1 MTERKR
7 VMTDYRNDTEEREL
21 LEERRKL
28 SLERI
33 RQIPEEKSVPV
44 TYREYFAEMAK
55 YIVKLQE
62 LEKRLKEGI
71 LEHGSM
77 EELQALNVG
86 PYRDIL
92 PEMYEH
98 SYGNPAYAA
107 KMLGE
112 GYGQMLSFLYAEI
125 QGMVVSV
132 YEGRLWDCVVVME
145 LFLEIYHMFE
155 EEELPTKAALRDVF
169 YWYVSDYTD
178 ETMEYRI
185 REMVDPTLD
194 FASGI
199 VRKADLTDLRYL
211 YRYGEYVT
219 ENERKTAEFL
229 NGLPQE
235 QIDAMARTYTEGYRI
250 GFVLGNRDLSK
261 KKTVNIRYHL
271 GFERMVRAAI
281 LQFEEM
287 GLQPVIY
294 RSAVHGA
301 DRNRRGLRTGYSGA
315 VPNKQFDYDHKEDAA
330 LFLDEDLVQ
339 RRLRAMQVAYEKH
352 KEEANTHAGPAVIEI
367 FGEKPFSPKAN
378 KDALSFNEKQQ
389 KLQVRYDNEAGQI
402 TNRYIIGEERSFTII
417 AYPVPEIGEQ
427 FEEIFRETVKINTL
441 DYRKYQRIQQHLID
455 ALDQGTRVHVKG
467 KGENRTD
474 LWIQL
479 HKLEQPEKQTNFENC
494 VADVNIP
501 VGEVFT
507 SPVLKGTNGVL
518 HVTSVYLNELNYQN
532 LCLTLTDGM
541 ITDYGCTNFEQEGEN
556 RKYIEA
562 NILNHHKTLP
572 IGEFAIGTNT
582 TAYVVAEKYQIAD
595 KLPILIAEKMGPHFA
610 MGDTCYSW
618 AEDTAVFNPD
628 GKEIIARDNE
638 ISILR
643 KEDPGKA
650 YFGCHTDITIPYD
663 ELDYIRVQKEDGSEV
678 SLIEDGRFVLPGT
691 EELNEAFQE

>member
-155 EEELPTKAALRDVF
+155 EEEFPTKAALRDVF

-250 GFVLGNRDLSK
+250 GFVLGNKDLSK

-271 GFERMVRAAI
+271 GFERMVRAAL

-315 VPNKQFDYDHKEDAA
+315 IPNKQFDYDHKEDAA

>member
-145 LFLEIYHMFE
+145 LFLEIYHMLE
-155 EEELPTKAALRDVF
+155 EEEFPTKAALRDVF

-250 GFVLGNRDLSK
+250 GFVLGNKDLSK

-315 VPNKQFDYDHKEDAA
+315 IPNKQFDYDHKEDAA

>member
-155 EEELPTKAALRDVF
+155 EEEFPTKAALRDVF

-250 GFVLGNRDLSK
+250 GFVLGNKDLSK

-455 ALDQGTRVHVKG
+455 ALDQGTCVHVKG

>member
-155 EEELPTKAALRDVF
+155 EEEFPTKAALRDVF

-250 GFVLGNRDLSK
+250 GFVLGNKDLSK

-455 ALDQGTRVHVKG
+455 ALDQGTRVHIKG

>member
-1 MTERKR
+1 MTERMEG
-7 VMTDYRNDTEEREL
+7 MTDYRNDAEERAL
-21 LEERRKL
+21 RMERRDL
-28 SLERI
+28 SMERI
-33 RQIPEEKSVPV
+33 RQIPDENSVPV
-44 TYREYFAEMAK
+44 AYRDYFAEMAK
-55 YIVKLQE
+55 YIVKVLTLGE
-62 LEKRLKEGI
+62 RLKEGV
-71 LEHGSM
+71 LETADV
-77 EELQALNVG
+77 EELKVFNEA

-92 PEMYEH
+92 SERYGH
-98 SYGNPAYAA
+98 SYGNPSYAVE
-107 KMLGE
+107 MLGD
-112 GYGQMLSFLYAEI
+112 GYGQMLSYLYAEI

-132 YEGRLWDCVVVME
+132 YEDRLWDCVIVME
-145 LFLEIYHMFE
+145 LFLEIYRMFE
-155 EEELPTKAALRDVF
+155 EEELPTKSALRDVI

-178 ETMEYRI
+178 DTMEYRI
-185 REMVDPTLD
+185 REQVDPSLN
-194 FASGI
+194 FAADI
-199 VRKADLTDLRYL
+199 VRNADLTDLRYL
-211 YRYGEYVT
+211 FRYGEYIT
-219 ENERKTAEFL
+219 ENEWKTAEFM
-229 NGLPQE
+229 NRLPQE
-235 QIDAMARTYTEGYRI
+235 EIDAMARTYTEGYRI
-250 GFVLGNRDLSK
+250 GFVLGNKDLSK

-281 LQFEEM
+281 LQFEEI

-294 RSAVHGA
+294 RSAVHVA
-301 DRNRRGLRTGYSGA
+301 DRNRRGLRVGYSGA
-315 VPNKQFDYDHKEDAA
+315 VPNKQFDYDHREDPA

-339 RRLRAMQVAYEKH
+339 RRLRAMQVAFEKH
-352 KEEANTHAGPAVIEI
+352 KTEANTHAGPAVIEI
-367 FGEKPFSPKAN
+367 FGEKPFTPQTNRYASA
-378 KDALSFNEKQQ
+378 FNEKQQ
-389 KLQVRYDNEAGQI
+389 KLQVRYNNEAGQI

-417 AYPVPEIGEQ
+417 AYPVPEIGER

-441 DYRKYQRIQQHLID
+441 DYRKYQNIQQYLID
-455 ALDQGTRVHVKG
+455 ALDQGTCVYVKG
-467 KGENRTD
+467 KGENKTD
-474 LWIQL
+474 LRIQL
-479 HKLEQPEKQTNFENC
+479 HQLEHPEKQTNFENC

-518 HVTSVYLNELNYQN
+518 HVSSVYLNELNYRN
-532 LCLTLTDGM
+532 LCLTLKDGM
-541 ITDYGCTNFEQEGEN
+541 ITEYSCTNFDREEEN
-556 RKYIEA
+556 KKYIEA
-562 NILNHHKTLP
+562 NILFHHPTLP

-582 TAYVVAEKYQIAD
+582 TAYVMAQKYQIAD

-638 ISILR
+638 VSILR

-663 ELDYIRVQKEDGSEV
+663 ELDYIRVQKADGSRI

>member
-77 EELQALNVG
+77 EDLQALNVG

-155 EEELPTKAALRDVF
+155 EEEFPTKAALRDVF

-250 GFVLGNRDLSK
+250 GFVLGNKDLSK

-455 ALDQGTRVHVKG
+455 ALDQGTRVHIKG

>member
-62 LEKRLKEGI
+62 LEKRLNEGI

-132 YEGRLWDCVVVME
+132 YEDRLWDCVVVME

-155 EEELPTKAALRDVF
+155 EEEFPTKAALRDVF

-250 GFVLGNRDLSK
+250 GFVLGNKDLSK

-479 HKLEQPEKQTNFENC
+479 HKLEQLEKQTNFENC

>member
-132 YEGRLWDCVVVME
+132 YEGRLWDCVVVIE

-250 GFVLGNRDLSK
+250 GFVLGNKDLSK

>member
-1 MTERKR
+1 
-7 VMTDYRNDTEEREL
+7 MTDYRNDTEEREL

-155 EEELPTKAALRDVF
+155 EEEFPTKAALRDVF

-250 GFVLGNRDLSK
+250 GFVLGNKDLSK

-455 ALDQGTRVHVKG
+455 ALDQGTCVHVKG